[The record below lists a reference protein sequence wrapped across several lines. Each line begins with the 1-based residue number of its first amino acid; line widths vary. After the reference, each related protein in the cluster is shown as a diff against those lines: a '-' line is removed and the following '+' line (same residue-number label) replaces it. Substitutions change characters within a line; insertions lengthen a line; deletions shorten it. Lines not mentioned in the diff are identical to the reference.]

1 MNAKR
6 KFLDLTDKDIKA
18 NPFLYDEDQLIYTLE
33 TYIPSLRLLS
43 KCQKLSAYIC
53 AKYVI
58 FGGINEDNGD
68 CVEDTYLDTY
78 DILGRQPHL
87 TLEDIENAFCLIY
100 EEQEREKRELE
111 CMGLEDTQTT
121 SSSVDFSVKDTLLAN
136 FEDK

>member
-6 KFLDLTDKDIKA
+6 KFLDITDKEIKA

-43 KCQKLSAYIC
+43 KYQKLSAYIC

-78 DILGRQPHL
+78 DILNRQPHL
-87 TLEDIENAFCLIY
+87 TLEDIKNAFCLIY
-100 EEQEREKRELE
+100 EEQEREKHEMI
-111 CMGLEDTQTT
+111 CMGLEDGQT
-121 SSSVDFSVKDTLLAN
+121 K
-136 FEDK
+136 

>member
-6 KFLDLTDKDIKA
+6 KFLDITDKDIQA

-58 FGGINEDNGD
+58 FGGVNEDNGD

-78 DILGRQPHL
+78 DILNRQPHL
-87 TLEDIENAFCLIY
+87 TLEDIENAFQQIY
-100 EEQEREKRELE
+100 EEQEREKHELKCMELE
-111 CMGLEDTQTT
+111 DKE
-121 SSSVDFSVKDTLLAN
+121 FN
-136 FEDK
+136 FNS

>member
-6 KFLDLTDKDIKA
+6 KFLDITDKDIQA

-78 DILGRQPHL
+78 DILNRQPHL
-87 TLEDIENAFCLIY
+87 TLEDIENAFQQIY
-100 EEQEREKRELE
+100 EEQEREKHELKCMELE
-111 CMGLEDTQTT
+111 DKE
-121 SSSVDFSVKDTLLAN
+121 FN
-136 FEDK
+136 FNS